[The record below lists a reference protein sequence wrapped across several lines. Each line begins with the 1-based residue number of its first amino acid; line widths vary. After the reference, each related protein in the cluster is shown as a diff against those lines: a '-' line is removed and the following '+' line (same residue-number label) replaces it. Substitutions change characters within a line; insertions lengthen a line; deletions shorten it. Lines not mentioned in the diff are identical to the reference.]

1 MSTSGKNR
9 ARTFALTSILL
20 AVVLAALVGFGT
32 SGLSAENS
40 ESSQVV
46 TSTFHVSGMTC
57 GDCEVGVRLVVK
69 KLEGVE
75 SVEASHKQGQAVVSY
90 HQDQVTPEQIVEAI
104 KTLGYEAEL
113 QSSEDKD
120 A

>member
-46 TSTFHVSGMTC
+46 TSTFHVTGMTC
-57 GDCEVGVRLVVK
+57 GGCEVGVR
-69 KLEGVE
+69 
-75 SVEASHKQGQAVVSY
+75 
-90 HQDQVTPEQIVEAI
+90 
-104 KTLGYEAEL
+104 
-113 QSSEDKD
+113 
-120 A
+120 